1 MAHIIEGTWD
11 EIKQYEAAFAGHRL
25 RVIIDPV
32 ENDEEEDLAADIPPP
47 PFSIKSR
54 EELVSS
60 LIAGVDRLNA
70 GKGIRVDAAY
80 RERKAQNLAKLRENK
95 S

>member
-32 ENDEEEDLAADIPPP
+32 EDEEEDLTAGMPPP
-47 PFSIKSR
+47 PFAIKSR
-54 EELVSS
+54 EELVES
-60 LIAGVDRLNA
+60 LMAGVDRLNA
-70 GKGIRVDAAY
+70 GEGIKVDAAY
-80 RERKAQNLAKLRENK
+80 RARKAKFLADLRE
-95 S
+95 SR